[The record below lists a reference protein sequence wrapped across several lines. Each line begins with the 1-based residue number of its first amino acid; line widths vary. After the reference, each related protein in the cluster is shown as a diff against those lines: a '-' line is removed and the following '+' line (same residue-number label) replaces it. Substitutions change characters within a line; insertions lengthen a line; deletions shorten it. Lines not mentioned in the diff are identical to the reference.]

1 MLSGVYFFLLCI
13 MAPKRRS
20 WHGLVGTHGI
30 SDTALAAVLTH
41 CKKTPIEENCGTDRR
56 TIYRAIEDSYSK
68 VASKIQLPLKDGTVW
83 DWHIARLDKMLQ
95 ILCAESSKLRF
106 VISMALKHARD
117 ESVLEMISYL
127 DEVIPGNALKPD
139 NGRKTW
145 AIYITCKPQWMLQ
158 LEDCWLCV
166 AVIRTGIASEIDG
179 NVSSCMRCLWSGQ
192 SEGHFNET
200 KVYLQQFAA
209 LLHACAIYTDIEE
222 KLFISDRADIGWA
235 SHISPGELW
244 R

>member
-1 MLSGVYFFLLCI
+1 
-13 MAPKRRS
+13 MAVLDVSAEAASEAASTEAASIARMS
-20 WHGLVGTHGI
+20 WHIHGI

-41 CKKTPIEENCGTDRR
+41 CKKTPVEENCGTHRR

-83 DWHIARLDKMLQ
+83 DWRIARLDKMLQ
-95 ILCAESSKLRF
+95 ILCAESSKFRF
-106 VISMALKHARD
+106 VITMALKNAND
-117 ESVLEMISYL
+117 GSVLEMISYL

-145 AIYITCKPQWMLQ
+145 AIYITCKDLPQWMLQ

-179 NVSSCMRCLWSGQ
+179 NVPPNHRDFLPDILFVRKM
-192 SEGHFNET
+192 E
-200 KVYLQQFAA
+200 FA
-209 LLHACAIYTDIEE
+209 C
-222 KLFISDRADIGWA
+222 
-235 SHISPGELW
+235 
-244 R
+244 